1 MNNLQERIFNESKN
15 LIKKF
20 NLIRFVIYFVTTVSV
35 TIIILLIAN
44 LLSWFTTA
52 FVLGLAVIYSF
63 VRDFMIARY
72 SLKTMDRFYQFLT
85 EKTDDIDL
93 YIPILEKNYQGY
105 FLKKTALY
113 FKGDE
118 MYLEAFKQ
126 TSSKKERQESITV
139 KYGRDF
145 SITVNYLDKDKLVYI
160 FESFL
165 MDTKY
170 AFSIVNIEEVI
181 EKINKR
187 VKGE

>member
-1 MNNLQERIFNESKN
+1 MNNLQERIFNDSKI

-20 NLIRFVIYFVTTVSV
+20 NFVRFLIYFAATVSV

-52 FVLGLAVIYSF
+52 FVLGLALIYSF
-63 VRDFMIARY
+63 VRDWMIARY
-72 SLKTMDRFYQFLT
+72 SLKTMDRFYQFLS
-85 EKTDDIDL
+85 EKTDVDL

-118 MYLEAFKQ
+118 MFLEAFKQ
-126 TSSKKERQESITV
+126 TSSKKDRQESITV

-145 SITVNYLDKDKLVYI
+145 SITLNYLDKGGLVYI

-170 AFSIVNIEEVI
+170 AFSIVNIPEVI

>member
-1 MNNLQERIFNESKN
+1 MNNLQERIFAESKI

-20 NLIRFVIYFVTTVSV
+20 NLIRFAIYFIATVSV

-44 LLSWFTTA
+44 LLSWFTTT
-52 FVLGLAVIYSF
+52 FVLGLAIIYSF
-63 VRDFMIARY
+63 VRDWMIARY
-72 SLKTMDRFYQFLT
+72 SLKTMDRFYQFLI
-85 EKTDDIDL
+85 EKTDNVDL
-93 YIPILEKNYQGY
+93 YIPVLEKNYQGY

-118 MYLEAFKQ
+118 MFLEAFKQ
-126 TSSKKERQESITV
+126 TSSKKDRQESITV

-145 SITVNYLDKDKLVYI
+145 SITLNYIDKDERVYI

-170 AFSIVNIEEVI
+170 AFSIVNIPEVI

-187 VKGE
+187 IKGE